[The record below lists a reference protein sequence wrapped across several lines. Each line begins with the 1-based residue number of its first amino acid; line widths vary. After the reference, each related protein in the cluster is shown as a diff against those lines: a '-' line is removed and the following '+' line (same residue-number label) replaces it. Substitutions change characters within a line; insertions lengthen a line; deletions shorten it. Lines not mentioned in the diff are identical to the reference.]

1 MNGQKSSCYGGVRFR
16 GDDLRAHI
24 GKCRYTDAPMLV
36 LASSYGGI
44 VDIEIDGLTHDDVR
58 AMKAILDAAL
68 ARAAEK
74 SARVLEAAE

>member
-1 MNGQKSSCYGGVRFR
+1 MNGQKSRCYGGVHFR

-24 GKCRYTDAPMLV
+24 GKCIYSDAPMLV
-36 LASSYGGI
+36 LASSCGI

>member
-1 MNGQKSSCYGGVRFR
+1 MNVRKSTCYGSVQFR
-16 GDDLRAHI
+16 GDDLRVYA
-24 GKCRYTDAPMLV
+24 GKFSYTDAPKLV
-36 LASSYGGI
+36 LASSYGGA

-74 SARVLEAAE
+74 PAHILEAAE

>member
-1 MNGQKSSCYGGVRFR
+1 MSGKKSTCYGGVHFR
-16 GDDLRAHI
+16 GDDLSVHI
-24 GKCRYTDAPMLV
+24 SKCIYSDAPMLV

-74 SARVLEAAE
+74 PARVLEAAE